1 MYGALPYAAPCANI
15 PDQSIQGETMVLE
28 LIRPGTNINFLKYRK
43 LAYLL
48 STAIVLAGFISLAV
62 KGGPRFGV
70 DFSGGLSIQV
80 RFAKTMDA
88 ERIDKA
94 VEEVGLKNVTV
105 QRFGNEDANE
115 FLIRASDHDVNQEA
129 VRTSIEAAL
138 AKNLPDSGYS
148 LQRLEMVGPKVG
160 ADLRGKALEAIF
172 YSVLL
177 IAIYISGRF
186 EQRWMAAG
194 LMAAG
199 LAGGIYVLKLVGAST
214 VWLIVAAML
223 ITLFLCFAMR
233 LKYALGAVVADLHDV
248 FVTVGI
254 FSLLNIEFDLTI
266 VAALLTILGYS
277 LNDTIIVYDR
287 IREKLR
293 TTDKSVPFEQVINQS
308 INETLSRTILTA
320 GTTLITVTCLYF
332 LGGPVIHDF
341 ALAMIIGILAG
352 TFSSVF
358 VASPILL
365 DLGSGLSKPEE
376 PSTPKAGPRVN
387 AARA

>member
-1 MYGALPYAAPCANI
+1 
-15 PDQSIQGETMVLE
+15 MVLE

-43 LAYLL
+43 LAYLI
-48 STAIVLAGFISLAV
+48 SAAIVLAGFVSLAV

-70 DFSGGLSIQV
+70 DFAGGLTIQV
-80 RFAKTMDA
+80 RFAKAMDVESIA
-88 ERIDKA
+88 KA
-94 VEEVGLKNVTV
+94 VDAVGLQSVVV
-105 QRFGNEDANE
+105 QRFGQDDANE
-115 FLIRASDHDVNQEA
+115 FLIRASDQDVNPET
-129 VRTSIEAAL
+129 VRTGIEAAL
-138 AKNLPDSGYS
+138 AKSLPDSGYAV
-148 LQRLEMVGPKVG
+148 QRLEMVGPKVG

-199 LAGGIYVLKLVGAST
+199 LSGGIYLLKLAGAST
-214 VWLIVAAML
+214 VWLIVAAMA
-223 ITLFLCFAMR
+223 ITLALCFVMR
-233 LKYALGAVVADLHDV
+233 LKYALGAVVADLHDIL
-248 FVTVGI
+248 VTIGI
-254 FSLLNIEFDLTI
+254 FSLLDLEFDLTI

-293 TTDKSVPFEQVINQS
+293 TVDKSVPFELVINQS
-308 INETLSRTILTA
+308 VNETLSRTILTA
-320 GTTLITVTCLYF
+320 GTTLMTVTCLFF

-341 ALAMIIGILAG
+341 ALAMLIGILAG
-352 TFSSVF
+352 TYSSVF

-365 DLGSGLSKPEE
+365 DVGSGLSKPE
-376 PSTPKAGPRVN
+376 TPAPTAGPRVN

>member
-1 MYGALPYAAPCANI
+1 
-15 PDQSIQGETMVLE
+15 MVLE

-43 LAYLL
+43 LAYVV
-48 STAIVLAGFISLAV
+48 SAAIILAGFISLAI

-70 DFSGGLSIQV
+70 DFAGGLTIQV
-80 RFAKTMDA
+80 RFNKAMDV
-88 ERIDKA
+88 ERIAKA
-94 VEEVGLKNVTV
+94 VDEVGLQGVVV
-105 QRFGNEDANE
+105 QRFGQDEANE
-115 FLIRASDHDVNQEA
+115 FLIRASDQDIKA
-129 VRTSIEAAL
+129 DSVRAGVEAAL
-138 AKNLPDSGYS
+138 TKNLPDSGFTV
-148 LQRLEMVGPKVG
+148 QRLEMVGPKVG

-199 LAGGIYVLKLVGAST
+199 LSGGIYLLKLTGAST
-214 VWLIVAAML
+214 VWLIVAAMA
-223 ITLFLCFAMR
+223 ITLALCFVMR
-233 LKYALGAVVADLHDV
+233 LKYALGAVVADLHDILVTIAV
-248 FVTVGI
+248 FSI
-254 FSLLNIEFDLTI
+254 LDLEFDLTI

-293 TTDKSVPFEQVINQS
+293 TVDKAVPFEQVINQS
-308 INETLSRTILTA
+308 VNETLSRTILTA

-341 ALAMIIGILAG
+341 ALAMLIGILAG
-352 TFSSVF
+352 TYSSVF

-365 DLGSGLSKPEE
+365 DVGSGLSKPTADL
-376 PSTPKAGPRVN
+376 PPKAGPRVN